1 MKNKTIKI
9 ILAAAGTTAVLAG
22 VTVALWASG
31 DQPKEGMSSY
41 TALKPL
47 HPEELY
53 VDRVVSDP
61 SKPQP
66 TGKYAAEAQNTAGT
80 GAGGVEDG
88 TIRPFAGMT
97 DEQVEATLEQAYRDD
112 PEGADFLIQRW
123 KVYQVMETYQRGVFE
138 RDHIL
143 CDENKIDV
151 VEAAVELY
159 DGGRLTEADKKTVGL
174 FVYDQISWLAGAESP
189 YYEAADRIVKEI
201 RTQPWFVR
209 DETPAS

>member
-9 ILAAAGTTAVLAG
+9 ILAAAGTTVVLAG

-41 TALKPL
+41 TALEPL
-47 HPEELY
+47 HPEDLY
-53 VDRVVSDP
+53 VNRVVSDS

-66 TGKYAAEAQNTAGT
+66 TGKYANRNQAPQQTSDVTLTLE
-80 GAGGVEDG
+80 
-88 TIRPFAGMT
+88 GMT
-97 DEQVEATLEQAYRDD
+97 DDEIEAFIAQAALET
-112 PEGADFLIQRW
+112 PEDAEVNMLYWETF
-123 KVYQVMETYQRGVFE
+123 KVFRKYEPGRFHI
-138 RDHIL
+138 DHMW
-143 CDENKIDV
+143 DENKNDV
-151 VEAAVELY
+151 IEAAVELY
-159 DGGRLTEADKKTVGL
+159 NGGRLTEANKKTVGL
-174 FVYDQISWLAGAESP
+174 FIYDQISSLAGAESP